1 MITTVLFDMGG
12 TLEDIWVDEESRERA
27 VAVLDRMLKGWGMDP
42 GLPLP
47 ELRKAVDAGWKR
59 YDAVRSA
66 GDVELKP
73 TQIWGDYIL
82 TDFDYPRDML
92 LPRCEEIA
100 HMWEVTYFHRELRP
114 RVKEMLSELKAMG
127 MKLGVI
133 SNTAALYQV
142 FDSLEEY
149 GIRDFFQDVTLSS
162 VTGFR
167 KPCRDIFTVSLRQ
180 MRSAPEECVY
190 VGDTISRDVIGP
202 KKAGF
207 AAAIQIGSQLTKE
220 KDRARES
227 SPVPDAVIEDIYDVV
242 NVVREMT
249 GTRPVYAG
257 WTQTRTDVP

>member
-12 TLEDIWVDEESRERA
+12 TLEDIWVDEESHELA
-27 VAVLDRMLKGWGMDP
+27 IAQLDRMLKSWGMDP
-42 GLPLP
+42 GIGLA
-47 ELRKAVDAGWKR
+47 ELRKAVEAGWKR
-59 YDAVRSA
+59 YDTVRTA

-82 TDFDYPRDML
+82 TDFDFPREAL

-100 HMWEVTYFHRELRP
+100 HMWEVTYFHRRLRP
-114 RVKEMLSELKAMG
+114 RVREMLEELKKMG
-127 MKLGVI
+127 LKLGVI

-180 MRSAPEECVY
+180 MRSKPEECV
-190 VGDTISRDVIGP
+190 
-202 KKAGF
+202 
-207 AAAIQIGSQLTKE
+207 
-220 KDRARES
+220 
-227 SPVPDAVIEDIYDVV
+227 
-242 NVVREMT
+242 
-249 GTRPVYAG
+249 
-257 WTQTRTDVP
+257 

>member
-12 TLEDIWVDEESRERA
+12 TLEDIWVDEESHA
-27 VAVLDRMLKGWGMDP
+27 AAIAALDRMLKGWGMDP
-42 GLPLP
+42 SLPLP
-47 ELRKAVDAGWKR
+47 ELKKAVEAGWKR

-82 TDFDYPRDML
+82 TDFDFPRETL
-92 LPRCEEIA
+92 LPHCEEIA
-100 HMWEVTYFHRELRP
+100 HMWEVTFFHRRLRP
-114 RVKEMLSELKAMG
+114 RVKEMLGELKAMG
-127 MKLGVI
+127 LKLGVI

-142 FDSLEEY
+142 FDTLEEY

-167 KPCRDIFTVSLRQ
+167 KPCRDIFTVALRQ
-180 MRSAPEECVY
+180 VRSAPEECVY
-190 VGDTISRDVIGP
+190 VGDTVSRDVIGS

-220 KDRARES
+220 KDQALEKALA
-227 SPVPDAVIEDIYDVV
+227 PDVVIEEIYDVAR
-242 NVVREMT
+242 VVREMIRRV
-249 GTRPVYAG
+249 G
-257 WTQTRTDVP
+257 

>member
-12 TLEDIWVDEESRERA
+12 TLEDIWVDEESHA
-27 VAVLDRMLKGWGMDP
+27 AAIAALDRMLKSWGMDP
-42 GLPLP
+42 GLTPE
-47 ELRKAVDAGWKR
+47 ELRRSVDAGWKR

-82 TDFDYPRDML
+82 TDFDFPRQVL
-92 LPRCEEIA
+92 LPHCEEIA
-100 HMWEVTYFHRELRP
+100 HMWEVTYFHRRLRP
-114 RVKEMLSELKAMG
+114 RVREMLDELKEMG

-149 GIRDFFQDVTLSS
+149 GIRDAFQDVTLSS

-167 KPCRDIFTVSLRQ
+167 KPSRDIFTVSLRQ
-180 MRSAPEECVY
+180 MRSRPEECVY
-190 VGDTISRDVIGP
+190 VGDTVSRDVIGS

-220 KDRARES
+220 KDVALEKALA
-227 SPVPDAVIEDIYDVV
+227 PDYVIGDIYEVAQ
-242 NVVREMT
+242 VVRELIRR
-249 GTRPVYAG
+249 GAIPAEKK
-257 WTQTRTDVP
+257 P

>member
-12 TLEDIWVDEESRERA
+12 TLEDIWVDEESHARA
-27 VAVLDRMLKGWGMDP
+27 IAALDRMLKGWGMDP

-47 ELRKAVDAGWKR
+47 ELRKSVEAGWKR

-82 TDFDYPRDML
+82 TDFAFPRDIL

-100 HMWEVTYFHRELRP
+100 HMWEVTYFHRALRP
-114 RVKEMLSELKAMG
+114 RVKEMLGELKAMG
-127 MKLGVI
+127 LKLGVI

-149 GIRDFFQDVTLSS
+149 GIRDFFRDVTLSS

-180 MRSAPEECVY
+180 MRSLPEECVY
-190 VGDTISRDVIGP
+190 VGDTLSRDVRGS
-202 KKAGF
+202 KNAGF
-207 AAAIQIGSQLTKE
+207 AAAIQISSKLTKE
-220 KDRARES
+220 KDRAVDNC
-227 SPVPDAVIEDIYDVV
+227 PAPDAVIEDICDVAR
-242 NVVREMT
+242 VVREMM
-249 GTRPVYAG
+249 GR
-257 WTQTRTDVP
+257 

>member
-12 TLEDIWVDEESRERA
+12 TLEDIWVDEESHGAAIAR
-27 VAVLDRMLKGWGMDP
+27 LDRMLKSWGMDP

-47 ELRKAVDAGWKR
+47 ELRKAVEEGWKR
-59 YDAVRSA
+59 YDKVRSA
-66 GDVELKP
+66 GNVELKP

-82 TDFDYPRDML
+82 TDFEFGREAL

-100 HMWEVTYFHRELRP
+100 HMWEVTYFHRRMRP
-114 RVKEMLSELKAMG
+114 RVKEMLGELRKMG
-127 MKLGVI
+127 LKLGVI

-180 MRSAPEECVY
+180 MRSKPEECVY
-190 VGDTISRDVIGP
+190 VGDTVSRDVIGS

-207 AAAIQIGSQLTKE
+207 AAAVQIGSKLTKE
-220 KDRARES
+220 KDQALDQALA
-227 SPVPDAVIEDIYDVV
+227 PDVVIEDIYDVAQ
-242 NVVREMT
+242 VVRGLMEASSA
-249 GTRPVYAG
+249 PSAAE
-257 WTQTRTDVP
+257 

>member
-12 TLEDIWVDEESRERA
+12 TLEDIWVDEASRTASIAE
-27 VAVLDRMLKGWGMDP
+27 LDRMLKSWGMDP
-42 GLPLP
+42 GIGLA
-47 ELRKAVDAGWKR
+47 ELRKAVEAGWKR
-59 YDAVRSA
+59 YDTVRTA

-82 TDFDYPRDML
+82 TDFDFPREAL

-100 HMWEVTYFHRELRP
+100 HMWEVTYFHRRLRP
-114 RVKEMLSELKAMG
+114 RVREMLGELKKMG
-127 MKLGVI
+127 LKLGVI

-180 MRSAPEECVY
+180 MRSKPEECVY
-190 VGDTISRDVIGP
+190 VGDTVSRDVIGS
-202 KKAGF
+202 KRAGF
-207 AAAIQIGSQLTKE
+207 AAAVQIGSKLTKE
-220 KDRARES
+220 KDQALDQALA
-227 SPVPDAVIEDIYDVV
+227 PDVVIEDIYDVAR
-242 NVVREMT
+242 VVREMAE
-249 GTRPVYAG
+249 AG
-257 WTQTRTDVP
+257 PLSPRFIPAR